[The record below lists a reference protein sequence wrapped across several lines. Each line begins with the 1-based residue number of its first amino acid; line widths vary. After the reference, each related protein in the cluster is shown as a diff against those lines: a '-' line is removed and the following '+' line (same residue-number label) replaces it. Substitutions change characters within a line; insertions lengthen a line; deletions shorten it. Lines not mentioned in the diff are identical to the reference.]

1 MKLTAT
7 MMLSVDGVHQAPEAA
22 TSPRLVDSRRVEAS
36 RDGHSDGEHGLLPT
50 DIFSTSVQLGARGDV
65 SRDCEGSGTYVL
77 HWLRQL
83 CLAPGPAPCA
93 DSSAFRETVAR
104 RAERGGQ
111 LLVHSMR
118 GGRYAVPP
126 RTSICRNAVGSRR
139 VVHESLAD
147 RPQRRYIVVNR
158 PDAKASPAASSAS
171 TVKT

>member
-22 TSPRLVDSRRVEAS
+22 TSPAHVSSIAAASKLRVTGTQTGNMAFYLRTFFRLLSS
-36 RDGHSDGEHGLLPT
+36 
-50 DIFSTSVQLGARGDV
+50 LGARGDV

-93 DSSAFRETVAR
+93 DSSAFRGTVAR

-118 GGRYAVPP
+118 G
-126 RTSICRNAVGSRR
+126 
-139 VVHESLAD
+139 
-147 RPQRRYIVVNR
+147 RPVSG
-158 PDAKASPAASSAS
+158 AS
-171 TVKT
+171 

>member
-22 TSPRLVDSRRVEAS
+22 TASPAHVSSGCRRVEAS
-36 RDGHSDGEHGLLPT
+36 RYGHSDGKHGLLPT
-50 DIFSTSVQLGARGDV
+50 DTFSTSVQLGARGDV

-83 CLAPGPAPCA
+83 CLAPGPAPWA
-93 DSSAFRETVAR
+93 DTSAFRETVAR

-118 GGRYAVPP
+118 GRP
-126 RTSICRNAVGSRR
+126 VGGASQDLNLPKRRWISSRG
-139 VVHESLAD
+139 
-147 RPQRRYIVVNR
+147 P
-158 PDAKASPAASSAS
+158 
-171 TVKT
+171 